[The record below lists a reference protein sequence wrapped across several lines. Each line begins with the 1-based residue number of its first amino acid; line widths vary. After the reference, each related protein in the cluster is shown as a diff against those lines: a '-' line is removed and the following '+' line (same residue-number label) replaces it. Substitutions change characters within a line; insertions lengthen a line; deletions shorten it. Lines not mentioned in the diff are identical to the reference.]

1 MTIAWTEFT
10 PWTALIGG
18 SLIGLAA
25 AGLLLLNGRIAGI
38 SGILAGCLRPV
49 RGDTLWR
56 LAFLVG
62 LMATPALW
70 LLFSTLPPIQID
82 ADYPTLVFAGL
93 LVGLGTRYGSG
104 CTSGHGGLR
113 AVQVVAEIP
122 GRHPHLHG
130 GRIRHGLSHS
140 SFAGG
145 LKPWPTR
152 SHHCWP
158 DSCSVWA
165 C

>member
-82 ADYPTLVFAGL
+82 ADYPTLVLAGL

-104 CTSGHGGLR
+104 CTSGHGVCGLSR
-113 AVQVVAEIP
+113 LSPRSLAATLTFMAAGFTTVY
-122 GRHPHLHG
+122 L
-130 GRIRHGLSHS
+130 IRHLLEG
-140 SFAGG
+140 
-145 LKPWPTR
+145 
-152 SHHCWP
+152 
-158 DSCSVWA
+158 
-165 C
+165 